1 MNSLDLLQKPVSTRS
16 AGHAQREE
24 PGAYVSQSDREK
36 KFAADT
42 GSTVLHRAPPAI
54 HHISMGVLAPFPCR
68 WKLVRRPPHL
78 LREKKTKSHRCEEV
92 AGFYS
97 EAWQQLDHACP
108 WTVYICDFHV
118 REGTWLFSQHM
129 DFSDVSCRPME
140 WKYSS
145 KGHWVGG
152 CSNIALTT
160 NVNSS
165 QMQSISQM
173 LMLVFLF

>member
-118 REGTWLFSQHM
+118 REGTWLF
-129 DFSDVSCRPME
+129 FSAYGFFRCFLQAYGMKILLQRTLSWRLF
-140 WKYSS
+140 KYRIN
-145 KGHWVGG
+145 H
-152 CSNIALTT
+152 
-160 NVNSS
+160 
-165 QMQSISQM
+165 
-173 LMLVFLF
+173 